1 MELTAALHA
10 LQRCAGEHGEADTNF
25 MTACG
30 DYTQVTLHTDST
42 YVHDGLTKFLTRRIA
57 K

>member
-10 LQRCAGEHGEADTNF
+10 LQRCAGKHGEGETTF
-25 MTACG
+25 MEACG

-42 YVHDGLTKFLTRRIA
+42 YVHDGLTKFLDRRMA